1 MALTADR
8 RGSDT
13 EKRPSRWRGLILF
26 WVLIAALLGG
36 GAVALQML
44 GPPVLPGAAPV
55 AAVPPTSMPKVETH
69 GAKPES
75 QEAAG
80 PKPASPEPEHHA
92 MPAAPETAPS
102 ATPVHGD
109 APISV
114 PPKPVPAPPR
124 DSRPGSAS
132 ASPIAEPDPGLL
144 EPGKGPDSGMLPRIG
159 ADGRT
164 PGQVYARGFAAEPG
178 LPRIGLVLA
187 GIGLNAAESM
197 RAIQGL
203 PGGVSLAVSPYAAPN
218 PELLNLA
225 RQQGHE
231 LLLSVPLEPMGYPL
245 NDPGEHA
252 LLSGATGEE
261 NQRNLEW
268 AMGRFTGYAGVTAAL
283 GGQLNGERFPNVA
296 EQMQPMLNSL
306 AARGLFYVDPRVLPP
321 SETGQRQPALPYVW
335 NRSIDLIVDDPADAA
350 SLEAKLAALE
360 AIARDKGAALGL
372 VGLASPLVLDRLA
385 VWSNGLA
392 GRGFVLT
399 PASAL
404 MLPPGKVPE

>member
-8 RGSDT
+8 RGSDK

-26 WVLIAALLGG
+26 WVLIAAFLGG
-36 GAVALQML
+36 GAIALQML
-44 GPPVLPGAAPV
+44 GPPAPRGAAPM
-55 AAVPPTSMPKVETH
+55 AAVPPPGTPKPEPH

-75 QEAAG
+75 RDGADL
-80 PKPASPEPEHHA
+80 KPAMPEPANHA
-92 MPAAPETAPS
+92 TPAAPETAAP
-102 ATPVHGD
+102 AAPVHSD
-109 APISV
+109 TPAI
-114 PPKPVPAPPR
+114 PPKPAAPPR

-132 ASPIAEPDPGLL
+132 AGPIAAPDPGLL
-144 EPGKGPDSGMLPRIG
+144 EPGKDPDTGMLPRIG

-203 PGGVSLAVSPYAAPN
+203 PGGVTLAISPYAAPN

-225 RQQGHE
+225 RQEGHE

-252 LLSGATGEE
+252 LLTGATVDE

-296 EQMQPMLNSL
+296 EQMQPMLNNL
-306 AARGLFYVDPRVLPP
+306 AVRGLFYVDPRVVPP

-350 SLEAKLAALE
+350 SLEAKLVALE

-385 VWSNGLA
+385 AWSNGLT